1 MTVISLEV
9 TITTCLAA
17 ENVKDDT
24 RWLKYGEVYVRQLG
38 LGKKNYIRPTTYLRS
53 HFSALIF
60 TSHRVVLDVFIRYY
74 S

>member
-1 MTVISLEV
+1 MEV

-17 ENVKDDT
+17 EDVKDDT
-24 RWLKYGEVYVRQLG
+24 GWKNFRRVYILQLG
-38 LGKKNYIRPTTYLRS
+38 LGKKNYITPTTYFRS

-60 TSHRVVLDVFIRYY
+60 TSHQVVLDIFIRYY